1 MFSARLPSEVT
12 VLHALLLHLLSLT
25 IITGGMIGSLTIYLV
40 FRKAVHSAPA
50 QLPGLGRMFPI
61 FGILTQAGLLLMIIS
76 GLLLM
81 KSRGWGDWGQSWL
94 TVKLVIV
101 VLLFANAHAV
111 AMPIG
116 KRMGQALAKGGMP
129 PGENPEVLKAIRS
142 LAIFWTVQVI
152 GMISIIC
159 LAVLKP

>member
-1 MFSARLPSEVT
+1 

-25 IITGGMIGSLTIYLV
+25 VITGGMIGSLTIYLV

-61 FGILTQAGLLLMIIS
+61 FGMLTSAGLLLMIVS

-81 KSRGWGDWGQSWL
+81 RSRGWGDWGQTWL

-101 VLLFANAHAV
+101 ALLFANAHIV
-111 AMPIG
+111 ALPIG

-129 PGENPEVLKAIRS
+129 PGENPVVVRALRS
-142 LAIFWTVQVI
+142 LAVFWAVQVT
-152 GMISIIC
+152 GMAIIIW